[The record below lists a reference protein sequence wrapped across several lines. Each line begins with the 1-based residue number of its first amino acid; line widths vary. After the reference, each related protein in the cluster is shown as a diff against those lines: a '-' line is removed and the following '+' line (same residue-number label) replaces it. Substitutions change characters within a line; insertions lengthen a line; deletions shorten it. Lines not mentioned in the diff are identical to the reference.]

1 MHVAP
6 DEITGWFVALLAF
19 GIAGYLLA
27 TARRRLGHYVIA
39 VILLAIAFGLFIAV
53 TSVTVRQQLHLVSRL

>member
-1 MHVAP
+1 MHIAL
-6 DEITGWFVALLAF
+6 DEITGWFVAALAF

-39 VILLAIAFGLFIAV
+39 VILLAIAFLQFIAL
-53 TSVTVRQQLHLVSRL
+53 TSVTIRQQLHIVSRL